1 MSYRRPTNTTRESW
15 GLSWQADRTGNEWRV
30 HAGTIF
36 DSFNLDR
43 ERWEGEAC
51 LGVYL
56 PGEGVGSGRGRHRGG
71 GATGGYLPRIGWR
84 APGFWMPETSRVLD
98 ERSRIWREVW
108 RF

>member
-56 PGEGVGSGRGRHRGG
+56 SEWHVVK
-71 GATGGYLPRIGWR
+71 
-84 APGFWMPETSRVLD
+84 E
-98 ERSRIWREVW
+98 
-108 RF
+108 